1 MKIKL
6 NILIPFLIL
15 SISFVLFMT
24 IEQRNILI
32 EKEEGILNVLIKN
45 QAKNKED
52 LLKLTQCNDSLEKIL
67 RNIQNEN
74 NNVIY
79 TYQQRVAEIE
89 RMNKEYMENIDKDH
103 DGMPDDFYQ
112 NNIINGDYNFNGIPD
127 YEEHNQSGRN
137 KYEH

>member
-15 SISFVLFMT
+15 SISFLLFMK

-32 EKEEGILNVLIKN
+32 EKEEGILNVLIET

-67 RNIQNEN
+67 HNIQ
-74 NNVIY
+74 
-79 TYQQRVAEIE
+79 
-89 RMNKEYMENIDKDH
+89 K
-103 DGMPDDFYQ
+103 
-112 NNIINGDYNFNGIPD
+112 
-127 YEEHNQSGRN
+127 
-137 KYEH
+137 